1 MNLSLK
7 KTQPPVSH
15 NNLKREQENL
25 CATVYKALATII
37 SEKASYQH
45 IVKTDVASDKDNQ
58 VHKYKIINISSYDA
72 TFIDAKY
79 SKKYL

>member
-7 KTQPPVSH
+7 KTQTPVSH
-15 NNLKREQENL
+15 YNFKKETRKFMR
-25 CATVYKALATII
+25 TVYKALATLI
-37 SEKASYQH
+37 SENASYQH
-45 IVKTDVASDKDNQ
+45 IVKTDAASDKDHQ

-72 TFIDAKY
+72 TCIDAKY